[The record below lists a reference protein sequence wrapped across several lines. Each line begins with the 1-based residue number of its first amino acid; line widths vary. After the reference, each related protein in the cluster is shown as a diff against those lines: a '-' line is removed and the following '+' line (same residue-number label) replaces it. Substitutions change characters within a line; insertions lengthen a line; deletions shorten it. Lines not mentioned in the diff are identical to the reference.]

1 MKLITPIIAIL
12 VLITSAACSK
22 EEPKSEPPAPKAEE
36 TGITGIIRTQNG
48 RIESGRQTMEDAKQ
62 ISQTILD
69 SAAEQRETIEKT
81 QQ

>member
-1 MKLITPIIAIL
+1 MKLITPIIGTLIL
-12 VLITSAACSK
+12 LTGAACSK
-22 EEPKSEPPAPKAEE
+22 EEPKEPPTAPKAAES
-36 TGITGIIRTQNG
+36 GITGIVRTQNG

-62 ISQTILD
+62 INQTLLD

>member
-1 MKLITPIIAIL
+1 MKLITSIIATL
-12 VLITSAACSK
+12 VLLTGVACSK
-22 EEPKSEPPAPKAEE
+22 EEPKPEPPAPKAEAS
-36 TGITGIIRTQNG
+36 GITGIVRTQNG
-48 RIESGRQTMEDAKQ
+48 RIESGRQTMEDARQ

>member
-1 MKLITPIIAIL
+1 MKLITPIAIL
-12 VLITSAACSK
+12 VLMTSAACSK
-22 EEPKSEPPAPKAEE
+22 EESKEPPAPKAEAS
-36 TGITGIIRTQNG
+36 GITGIVRTQNG

-62 ISQTILD
+62 INQTLLD